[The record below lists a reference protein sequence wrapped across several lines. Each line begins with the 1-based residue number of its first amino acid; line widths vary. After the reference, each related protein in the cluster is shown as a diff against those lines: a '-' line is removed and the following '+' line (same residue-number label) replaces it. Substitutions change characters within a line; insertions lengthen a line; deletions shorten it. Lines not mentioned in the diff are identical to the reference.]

1 MYKFIKK
8 NLSHSLQNG
17 NPRALSNSSNRSH
30 LGKEGEEFVVAN
42 LQSRGYFILD
52 CNYRKRFGEID
63 IIAKK
68 GNVIAF
74 VEVKARI
81 TKYFNLSEVIN
92 YSKQKK
98 IILTAKHYVMSKGIK
113 DKVLRFD
120 IALVEKQNNAYNLN
134 YIKNAFTS
142 NNE

>member
-8 NLSHSLQNG
+8 SLSHSFQSG
-17 NPRALSNSSNRSH
+17 NPRALSNSSNRSQ

-52 CNYRKRFGEID
+52 CNYRRRFGEID

-68 GNVIAF
+68 GDVVAF
-74 VEVKARI
+74 IEVKARI
-81 TKYFNLSEVIN
+81 TKYFNLSEVVN

-98 IILTAKHYVMSKGIK
+98 IILTAKHYVMTRGIR

-120 IALVEKQNNAYNLN
+120 VALVEKQNDTYNLN

-142 NNE
+142 SNE